1 MRKTPGRTPLFNRGK
16 DQNVSL
22 AQSCASLGDWF
33 ESALGQEILTQQLAL
48 AQPLV
53 EGLFGYHLMQASV
66 ARQVDFAACSR
77 INHRFRLSPCA
88 DSGGAAVVEFEQLP
102 LPSES
107 IDVAVLHHLLDFSP
121 QPHQVLREAA
131 RVLIPGGHMVL
142 IGFNPYSLL
151 GLSRIFRSSNAY
163 QKGNQLR
170 AARIADWMNLLDLQ
184 AGPVERGFFRLPL
197 QHSEF
202 LAKTSWMERMGNRW
216 HLPCGGFYI
225 IVARKEVA
233 RMRTIKLNWNGD
245 KKPALS
251 AVPSSPRVAAKHRHE
266 RRRQQKR

>member
-1 MRKTPGRTPLFNRGK
+1 MGRNAGRKPLFYRGK
-16 DQNVSL
+16 EQTPSL
-22 AQSCASLGDWF
+22 AQSCVSLGDWF

-88 DSGGAAVVEFEQLP
+88 DSGGAALVEFEQLP

-121 QPHQVLREAA
+121 HPHQVLREAG

-142 IGFNPYSLL
+142 IGFNPFSLL
-151 GLSRIFRSSNAY
+151 GLSRVFRSSSAY
-163 QKGNQLR
+163 QMGNQLR
-170 AARIADWMNLLDLQ
+170 AARVADWMNLLDLQ
-184 AGPVERGFFRLPL
+184 AGTIERGFFRLPL
-197 QHSEF
+197 QHSDL
-202 LAKTSWMERMGNRW
+202 LAKTAWMERMGNRW

-245 KKPALS
+245 KKPALT
-251 AVPSSPRVAAKHRHE
+251 AVPSSPRVAAKQRHE
-266 RRRQQKR
+266 NHKQKR

>member
-1 MRKTPGRTPLFNRGK
+1 MGREPGRRSLFNRRTE
-16 DQNVSL
+16 QMLPL
-22 AQSCASLGDWF
+22 AQTCGELGDWF
-33 ESALGQEILTQQLAL
+33 ESSLGQEILTQQLAL

-77 INHRFRLSPCA
+77 INHRFQLSPCA
-88 DSGGAAVVEFEQLP
+88 ERGGAALVEFEQLP

-107 IDVAVLHHLLDFSP
+107 IDVAVLHHMLDFSP

-142 IGFNPYSLL
+142 IGFNPFSLL
-151 GLSRIFRSSNAY
+151 GLSRIFLSSSPY

-170 AARIADWMNLLDLQ
+170 AARVADWMNLLDMQ

-197 QHSEF
+197 QHADL
-202 LAKTSWMERMGNRW
+202 LAKTAWMERMGTRW
-216 HLPCGGFYI
+216 HLPWGGFYI

-233 RMRTIKLNWNGD
+233 RMRAIKLNWHGD

-251 AVPSSPRVAAKHRHE
+251 AVPSSPRVAARGRHH
-266 RRRQQKR
+266 KR